1 MDISGSAS
9 VVSKKIENNFDDN
22 KNFKS
27 RNILV
32 KLRKSSQND
41 NLDKLQPTKKISDP
55 TSVCGL
61 LINIFFCLLFCSLK
75 LQLLLKLRHFY
86 LNNTVLYYWIK
97 YDYWKYKF
105 KYSLIKDPSKTSS
118 LEYIKQQIKQYISTL
133 F

>member
-41 NLDKLQPTKKISDP
+41 NLDKLQPTRKNSDP

-61 LINIFFCLLFCSLK
+61 LINIFVFIILLFK
-75 LQLLLKLRHFY
+75 I
-86 LNNTVLYYWIK
+86 TTT
-97 YDYWKYKF
+97 
-105 KYSLIKDPSKTSS
+105 SK
-118 LEYIKQQIKQYISTL
+118 I
-133 F
+133 